1 MIARSNVEVALM
13 RCKLLLVTPM
23 VTAGLLLG
31 SSGGAF
37 AQQAPGPTV
46 PSGNPVVALPT
57 GMRIPSPDPTGLPMW
72 GTIMQVVS
80 WIMAAALVASGLAIV
95 VGGAFGWLAS
105 HFGNHRG
112 ATFGKEVVVGGL
124 VGAVATGAGFG
135 IAFALYAAAHA

>member
-1 MIARSNVEVALM
+1 M
-13 RCKLLLVTPM
+13 RWKLLLVTPT
-23 VTAGLLLG
+23 VTAGLVLG
-31 SSGGAF
+31 TGAGAF
-37 AQQAPGPTV
+37 GQQAPVPTV
-46 PSGNPVVALPT
+46 PPGSGNPVVALPT
-57 GMRIPSPDPTGLPMW
+57 GMTIPSPDPTGLPMW
-72 GTIMQVVS
+72 GTIMHVVS